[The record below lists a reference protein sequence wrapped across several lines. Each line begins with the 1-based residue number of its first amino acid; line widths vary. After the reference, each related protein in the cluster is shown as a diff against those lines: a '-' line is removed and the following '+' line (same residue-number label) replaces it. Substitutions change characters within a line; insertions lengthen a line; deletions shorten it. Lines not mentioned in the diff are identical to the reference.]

1 MAATYDA
8 IERNKKPAGALEI
21 PENFHFYYLNKQ
33 DRQMRFNNGGD
44 PIYAVFDKIDNRPLS
59 KIAKDFVKELKDDSI
74 RFISTLLNQY
84 VGSKLVVFSQTPT
97 FTPYPILHLTK
108 FCPISGLFLI
118 LTVNSSFYIFMRQC

>member
-59 KIAKDFVKELKDDSI
+59 KIADRK
-74 RFISTLLNQY
+74 STRL
-84 VGSKLVVFSQTPT
+84 
-97 FTPYPILHLTK
+97 
-108 FCPISGLFLI
+108 
-118 LTVNSSFYIFMRQC
+118 NSSHNVASRMPSSA